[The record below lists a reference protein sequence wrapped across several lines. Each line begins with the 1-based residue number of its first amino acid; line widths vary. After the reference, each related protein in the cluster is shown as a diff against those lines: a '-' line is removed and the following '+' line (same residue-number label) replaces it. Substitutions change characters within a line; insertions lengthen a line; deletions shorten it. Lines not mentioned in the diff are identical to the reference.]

1 MFTVSAQI
9 LRQLA
14 LLAWYSGSLVLLIKG
29 GSLLL
34 EAHTIKPNQHWYL
47 IAATIGI
54 LVGIIKAVYIFTK
67 SCRNNLNRINNL
79 ENPQVWQFFRPA
91 FFVFLTLM
99 IILGATLSRLSHG
112 NYPMLL
118 SVGLVDLSVGTA
130 LLVSSYVFW
139 QKK

>member
-1 MFTVSAQI
+1 MFTVSTQI

-14 LLAWYSGSLVLLIKG
+14 ILAWYSGSLVLLIKG

-34 EAHTIKPNQHWYL
+34 EAHTIKPHQLWYL
-47 IAATIGI
+47 MAAIIGI
-54 LVGIIKAVYIFTK
+54 LFGIIKAVYIFTR
-67 SCRNNLNRINNL
+67 SCRNNLKRINEL
-79 ENPQVWQFFRPA
+79 EKPQVWQFFRPG
-91 FFVFLTLM
+91 FFFFLALM

-130 LLVSSYVFW
+130 LLVSSRVFW

>member
-9 LRQLA
+9 LRLLA
-14 LLAWYSGSLVLLIKG
+14 ILAWYSGSLVLLIKG
-29 GSLLL
+29 GNLLL
-34 EAHTIKPNQHWYL
+34 EAHTIKPNQYWYL

-54 LVGIIKAVYIFTK
+54 LFGIIKAVYIFTK
-67 SCRNNLNRINNL
+67 SCRNNLKRINNL
-79 ENPQVWQFFRPA
+79 ENPQVWQFFRPG

-112 NYPMLL
+112 NYSMLL
-118 SVGLVDLSVGTA
+118 SVGLVDLSIGTA